1 MGPLCGRLYVCTTIH
16 MSAYCSICGAC
27 RASAFGYQYRCL
39 YLYLQRGAKK
49 KGERAWGGVEMGP
62 HVDELDQ
69 VIVQALDASCLKR
82 QRSASEMQAQLAK
95 VFRLRNA
102 VHAQQSLGVA
112 MPINY
117 GQKLDLSFEQTSL
130 TNKLEKLR
138 S

>member
-1 MGPLCGRLYVCTTIH
+1 
-16 MSAYCSICGAC
+16 
-27 RASAFGYQYRCL
+27 
-39 YLYLQRGAKK
+39 
-49 KGERAWGGVEMGP
+49 MGP
-62 HVDELDQ
+62 HVEELDE
-69 VIVQALDASCLKR
+69 VIAQALDASCLKR

-102 VHAQQSLGVA
+102 MHAKQSLGVA